1 MKSKLPRYEINRVNT
16 SLIELL
22 FKGYRRRVLDLLL
35 RHPEQQYHVREIARL
50 TDTVAGTLHKELSK
64 LAEAG
69 LLRKAPIGNQVFYQ
83 VNPDCLILD
92 ALTEI
97 FQITRQSKSQSDMPK
112 MDVLVEKNRRK
123 ILSIAREK
131 GIRNVRV
138 FGSMARNDAN
148 EQSDLDLLVELEEGR
163 SGFALGGFLDAVS
176 KLVQRKVDVVTEKSL
191 HPNIHDK
198 IMREARTL

>member
-1 MKSKLPRYEINRVNT
+1 MNT
-16 SLIELL
+16 LLIELL

-35 RHPEQQYHVREIARL
+35 RHPKQKFHVREIARL

-69 LLRKAPIGNQVFYQ
+69 LLLKEAIGNQVFYQ
-83 VNPDCLILD
+83 VNSNCVIFEE
-92 ALTEI
+92 LTNI
-97 FQITRQSKSQSDMPK
+97 FEKTNNSKSRSEVPV
-112 MDVLVEKNRRK
+112 MDALVEKNRLK

-176 KLVQRKVDVVTEKSL
+176 KLVQRKVDVMTEKSL
-191 HPNIHDK
+191 HPSIHDK
-198 IMREARTL
+198 IMREVRAL

>member
-1 MKSKLPRYEINRVNT
+1 MNT
-16 SLIELL
+16 PLIELL

-35 RHPEQQYHVREIARL
+35 RHPKQKYHVREIARR

-69 LLRKAPIGNQVFYQ
+69 LLHKDAIGNQVFYQ
-83 VNPDCLILD
+83 VNSNCLILEE
-92 ALTEI
+92 LTKI
-97 FQITRQSKSQSDMPK
+97 FEKTNNYKDHSDMPK
-112 MDVLVEKNRRK
+112 MDALVEKNRRK

-148 EQSDLDLLVELEEGR
+148 EKSDLDLLVELEEGQ
-163 SGFALGGFLDAVS
+163 SGFALGGFLDAIS
-176 KLVQRKVDVVTEKSL
+176 KLVHRKVDVVTEKSL
-191 HPNIHDK
+191 HPTIHDK
-198 IMREARTL
+198 IMREVRVL

>member
-1 MKSKLPRYEINRVNT
+1 MNT

-35 RHPEQQYHVREIARL
+35 RHPKQKYHVREIARL

-69 LLRKAPIGNQVFYQ
+69 LLHKDSIGNQVFYQ
-83 VNPDCLILD
+83 ANSNCLILEE
-92 ALTEI
+92 LTKI
-97 FQITRQSKSQSDMPK
+97 FEKTNNYKGHSDMPK
-112 MDVLVEKNRRK
+112 MDALVEKNRRK

-148 EQSDLDLLVELEEGR
+148 EKSDLDLLVELEEGQ

-176 KLVQRKVDVVTEKSL
+176 KLVHRKVDVVTEKSL
-191 HPNIHDK
+191 HPTIHDK
-198 IMREARTL
+198 IMREVREL

>member
-1 MKSKLPRYEINRVNT
+1 MKS

-22 FKGYRRRVLDLLL
+22 FKGYRRKVLDLLL

-50 TDTVAGTLHKELSK
+50 TDTLAGTLHKELSK

-69 LLRKAPIGNQVFYQ
+69 LLCKASIGNQVFYQ
-83 VNPDCLILD
+83 VNPECLILD

-97 FQITRQSKSQSDMPK
+97 FQITRQSNNKTDISK
-112 MDVLVEKNRRK
+112 MDIPRMDALVEKNRRK

-148 EQSDLDLLVELEEGR
+148 EKSDLDLLVELEEGR

-176 KLVQRKVDVVTEKSL
+176 KLVQRKVDVMTEKSL
-191 HPNIHDK
+191 HPSIHDK
-198 IMREARTL
+198 IMREARAL

>member
-1 MKSKLPRYEINRVNT
+1 VSTP
-16 SLIELL
+16 LIELL
-22 FKGYRRRVLDLLL
+22 FKGYRRRVLELLL

-64 LAEAG
+64 LAEAS
-69 LLRKAPIGNQVFYQ
+69 LLRKASIGNQVFYQ
-83 VNPDCLILD
+83 ANPDCLILD

-97 FQITRQSKSQSDMPK
+97 FQITRQSDMPK
-112 MDVLVEKNRRK
+112 MDVLVEKNRQK

-176 KLVQRKVDVVTEKSL
+176 NLVQRKVDVVTEKSL
-191 HPNIHDK
+191 HPSIHDK
-198 IMREARTL
+198 IMREVRAL